1 MKNQITLVTLLVLTL
16 TGLTAIGAAANA
28 KLELKAGDSVYA
40 CACGTSCPCQTI
52 SMKPGQCTCGKDLV
66 KAEALKVGE
75 TTVDLKFAGETRTMS
90 RVGKYVCG
98 CGGEGCD
105 CKTIS
110 QSSGK
115 CSCGTDLVEAKN

>member
-16 TGLTAIGAAANA
+16 TGLSAIAVGANA

-40 CACGTSCPCQTI
+40 CACGSSCPCQTI

-66 KAEALKVGE
+66 KTEVLKVGE
-75 TTVDLKFAGETRTMS
+75 TSVDLKFSEETRTMS
-90 RVGKYVCG
+90 RVGKFVCG
-98 CGGEGCD
+98 CGEGCD

-110 QSSGK
+110 QSPGK
-115 CSCGTDLVEAKN
+115 CSCGTDLVGAEN